1 MTRYY
6 QSNLMVFIVNLMAWN
21 VIEIPNYFYR
31 PKVDLTSC
39 MIIAVLNH
47 YITLSLICNMI
58 SLGLLQYLMLKK
70 VFFIIKS
77 YTLKSSII
85 SFSNSSMIF
94 KNQLRIIQNFFLF
107 KGMPLIPLIII
118 LSINWRQYVGAKL

>member
-21 VIEIPNYFYR
+21 AIEIPNYFYR
-31 PKVDLTSC
+31 PKEDLTSC
-39 MIIAVLNH
+39 TIIAVLNH
-47 YITLSLICNMI
+47 YITLSLICNMF

-77 YTLKSSII
+77 YTLKSALI
-85 SFSNSSMIF
+85 SFSKIF
-94 KNQLRIIQNFFLF
+94 
-107 KGMPLIPLIII
+107 
-118 LSINWRQYVGAKL
+118 